1 MLENTE
7 MLAIGI
13 YFVYIDIFYC
23 NNVLTVWII
32 KEIMFKYILMVF
44 M

>member
-7 MLAIGI
+7 MLAIDI
-13 YFVYIDIFYC
+13 YFVYFEIFYC

-32 KEIMFKYILMVF
+32 K
-44 M
+44 